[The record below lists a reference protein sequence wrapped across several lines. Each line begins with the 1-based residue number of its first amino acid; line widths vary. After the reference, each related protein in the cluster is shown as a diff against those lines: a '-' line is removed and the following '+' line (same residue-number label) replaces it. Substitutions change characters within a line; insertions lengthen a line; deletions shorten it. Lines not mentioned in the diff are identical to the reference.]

1 MVKTSFGCSQLNLGK
16 FSIMV
21 KGLIGKKLGMVQVFD
36 EARRLIPVTVIEA
49 GPCGI
54 VQVKKKS
61 TDGYDAVQIGF
72 GEVPERK
79 QTKPQLGHLKKAGN
93 KVWRHLRE
101 FGSSG
106 EAQVGSLV
114 DVNLFSEGESI
125 NVQGVSKGKGFQG
138 VMKRHNY
145 AGGPASHGSMFHRA
159 PGSIGSSSFPS
170 RVLKN
175 KKLPGHMGNKRI
187 TVRGLKVFSIKAEE
201 NILLVEGSVPGPV
214 GGVVLVRKVS

>member
-1 MVKTSFGCSQLNLGK
+1 
-16 FSIMV
+16 MV
-21 KGLIGKKLGMVQVFD
+21 KGLIGKKLGMLQVFD
-36 EARRLIPVTVIEA
+36 EERRLIPVTVIEA

-54 VQVKKKS
+54 VQLKKKS
-61 TDGYDAVQIGF
+61 TDGYEAVQIGF

-101 FGSSG
+101 FDFSG
-106 EAQVGSLV
+106 EAQVGSLL
-114 DVNLFSEGESI
+114 DVNLFSEGEAI

-138 VMKRHNY
+138 VIKRHNY

-175 KKLPGHMGNKRI
+175 KKLPGHMGNKQV
-187 TVRGLKVFSIKAEE
+187 TVRGLKVFGIKSEE
-201 NILLVEGSVPGPV
+201 NLLLITGSVPGPV
-214 GGVVLVRKVS
+214 GGVVIVRKIG